1 VTRRRPVVAPAR
13 QSHLARSTTW
23 AGLRRGDPVVI
34 TGSPRRASWAFVAH
48 VRNRSTGEE
57 WVEVVGGRAGEH
69 MVRSF
74 PPQQVFP
81 PGGRPGSDTVSLADA
96 PRLPLG

>member
-1 VTRRRPVVAPAR
+1 MTARRRVEVPAPEAR
-13 QSHLARSTTW
+13 LARSTTW

-57 WVEVVGGRAGEH
+57 WVEVVGGRVGEH

-74 PPQQVFP
+74 RPDQVFP
-81 PGGRPGSDTVSLADA
+81 PGGRPGSDTASLADA
-96 PRLPLG
+96 PQLPLG